1 MSSIML
7 EILLDIGYRILAAVT
22 ILLVILCMLAMRKYS
37 RMANDRKAGWLF
49 FFHLKYFRAI
59 LMYGDLSEV
68 RSGQMSYERF
78 LENYNAIRGKD
89 YERER
94 GTSQF
99 EYAKDRRRTAIF
111 REIANKRR
119 DLVEKYMMGPQ
130 FRYDVEFKGLMH
142 EFNTSVPADAIP
154 VLSDNQN
161 VEGLPNGTQPAPIVQ
176 NITVNNTTVNKT
188 ENNVL
193 IADVQNTEN
202 TTTVNNTENNVLLA
216 DIQNTQNN
224 IDNRIS
230 VQNVTNLPPAE
241 VKEKKYEVPGSAKVQ
256 YNSFKE
262 LKTKNAPKGLDDNM
276 RIYFSQ
282 HKRGKDIGITLSF
295 LEEIGY
301 IHMIDLKAYVAIIQR
316 DFGVTLGYKA
326 ISEGT
331 RKFDRHYPSEDDTEI
346 IQSLS
351 NILNVKMDFF
361 LD

>member
-1 MSSIML
+1 MQ
-7 EILLDIGYRILAAVT
+7 EILLYIISRIIVAAIILMVT
-22 ILLVILCMLAMRKYS
+22 IWFLAMRKYS
-37 RMANDRKAGWLF
+37 RMANDRKGLLF
-49 FFHLKYFRAI
+49 FVHLKYFRAI
-59 LMYGDLSEV
+59 LMYGELSEF

-78 LENYNAIRGKD
+78 LENYNALRGKD

-111 REIANKRR
+111 WEIANKRR

-154 VLSDNQN
+154 VVSDNQN
-161 VEGLPNGTQPAPIVQ
+161 VEGLPYGTQPAPI
-176 NITVNNTTVNKT
+176 
-188 ENNVL
+188 
-193 IADVQNTEN
+193 
-202 TTTVNNTENNVLLA
+202 
-216 DIQNTQNN
+216 
-224 IDNRIS
+224 

-262 LKTKNAPKGLDDNM
+262 LKTKKAPKDLDDNM

-282 HKRGKDIGITLSF
+282 HKRGKDVGITLSF
-295 LEEIGY
+295 LEELGY

-331 RKFDRHYPSEDDTEI
+331 RKFDRHYPSEEDTEI
-346 IQSLS
+346 IQSLAT
-351 NILNVKMDFF
+351 ILNVKMDFF

>member
-1 MSSIML
+1 ML

-193 IADVQNTEN
+193 IADVQNT
-202 TTTVNNTENNVLLA
+202 
-216 DIQNTQNN
+216 QNN
-224 IDNRIS
+224 IDIDNRIS

-256 YNSFKE
+256 YNSFND
-262 LKTKNAPKGLDDNM
+262 LKTKNAPKDLDDNM

-301 IHMIDLKAYVAIIQR
+301 IHMINLKAYVAIIQR